1 MNESVTIS
9 PKKSPSKKTD
19 DSIGYGTQ
27 TSLYSNNSVNRTK
40 PTAPARRTNR
50 NNPSIN
56 RQILIDK
63 DLKLQIYREK
73 KRQLEVKLRQHLQR
87 EALQNNGTIRK
98 DYPKDYSK
106 SLNRN
111 INGYATMP
119 DKLNAK
125 SKDAWKIPV
134 EVPEVR
140 HDRTD
145 ELCVLLKIDNSL
157 TFKSVEVIQN

>member
-1 MNESVTIS
+1 MFSSTHSYEKTRVITHSDMNESVTIS
-9 PKKSPSKKTD
+9 PKKSSSSKKSAD
-19 DSIGYGTQ
+19 PMVYGTQ

-40 PTAPARRTNR
+40 PAAPARRTNR
-50 NNPSIN
+50 NNPPIN

-106 SLNRN
+106 SL
-111 INGYATMP
+111 IT
-119 DKLNAK
+119 
-125 SKDAWKIPV
+125 S
-134 EVPEVR
+134 
-140 HDRTD
+140 
-145 ELCVLLKIDNSL
+145 
-157 TFKSVEVIQN
+157 